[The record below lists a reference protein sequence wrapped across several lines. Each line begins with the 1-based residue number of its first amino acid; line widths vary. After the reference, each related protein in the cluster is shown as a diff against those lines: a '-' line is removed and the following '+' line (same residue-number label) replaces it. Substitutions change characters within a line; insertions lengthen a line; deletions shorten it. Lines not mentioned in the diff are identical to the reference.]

1 MIFKGVNMAIQVEN
15 LTKIYGSGDTVIK
28 ALDGV
33 TTTFDNGEFCA
44 VIGASGSGKTTLLH
58 LMGGLDSPTGG
69 TVKFDGVDIYTLG
82 DKELSEIRRKK
93 CGFVFQFFNL
103 IPELTARE
111 NIILPILL
119 DNGKVNDNYIGELS
133 DMLGISERLSHFP
146 SQMSGGQQQRAAIA
160 RAMANDP
167 EILLCDE
174 PTGNLD
180 EKAGEAVIELLRETQ
195 RKFGKTVII
204 ITHDNKI
211 AARAE
216 RIIRISD
223 GRIVEGINNS

>member
-1 MIFKGVNMAIQVEN
+1 MSIRVEN
-15 LTKIYGSGDTVIK
+15 LTKIYGSGDAQVK
-28 ALDGV
+28 ALDGI
-33 TTTFDNGEFCA
+33 TTSFENGEFVA

-58 LMGGLDSPTGG
+58 MIGGLDSPTEG
-69 TVKFDGVDIYTLG
+69 TVKFDGTDIYALG
-82 DKELSEIRRKK
+82 DKGLSEIRRKK

-119 DNGKVNDNYIGELS
+119 DNGKVDDNYIGELS
-133 DMLGISERLSHFP
+133 EMLGISDRLTHFP

-167 EILLCDE
+167 QILLCDE

-211 AARAE
+211 AARAD

-223 GRIVEGINNS
+223 GRIVGE

>member
-1 MIFKGVNMAIQVEN
+1 MSISVEA
-15 LTKIYGSGDTVIK
+15 LKKVYGSGDTKVK
-28 ALDGV
+28 ALDGI
-33 TTTFDNGEFCA
+33 TTSFENGEFCA

-58 LMGGLDSPTGG
+58 LIGGLDSPTSG
-69 TVKFDGVDIYTLG
+69 TVKYDGTDIYSLN
-82 DKELSEIRRKK
+82 DKGLSEIRRKK

-111 NIILPILL
+111 NIVLPILL
-119 DNGKVNDNYIGELS
+119 DNGKVDDNYIGELS
-133 DMLGISERLSHFP
+133 EMLGISDRLSHFP
-146 SQMSGGQQQRAAIA
+146 SQMSGGQQQRTAIA

-180 EKAGEAVIELLRETQ
+180 EKSGEAVIELLRETQ

-211 AARAE
+211 ASHAD

-223 GRIVEGINNS
+223 GRIVEETHNA

>member
-1 MIFKGVNMAIQVEN
+1 MSISVEN
-15 LTKIYGSGDTVIK
+15 LTKIYGSGDAQVK

-33 TTTFDNGEFCA
+33 TTSFENGEFVA

-58 LMGGLDSPTGG
+58 MIGGLDSPTGG
-69 TVKFDGVDIYTLG
+69 TVKFDNTDIYALG
-82 DKELSEIRRKK
+82 DKGLSEIRRKK

-119 DNGKVNDNYIGELS
+119 DNGKVDDSYIGELS
-133 DMLGISERLSHFP
+133 EMLGISDRLTHFP

-167 EILLCDE
+167 QILLCDE

-180 EKAGEAVIELLRETQ
+180 EKSGEAVIELLRETQ

-211 AARAE
+211 AARAD

-223 GRIVEGINNS
+223 GRIVEG

>member
-1 MIFKGVNMAIQVEN
+1 MSISVEA
-15 LTKIYGSGDTVIK
+15 LTKIYGSGDTQVK
-28 ALDGV
+28 ALDGI
-33 TTTFDNGEFCA
+33 TTSFENGEFCA

-58 LMGGLDSPTGG
+58 LIGGLDSPTSG
-69 TVKFDGVDIYTLG
+69 TVKYDGTDIYSLN
-82 DKELSEIRRKK
+82 DKGLSEIRRKK

-111 NIILPILL
+111 NIVLPILL
-119 DNGKVNDNYIGELS
+119 DNGKVDDNYIGELS
-133 DMLGISERLSHFP
+133 EMLGISDRLSHFP
-146 SQMSGGQQQRAAIA
+146 SQMSGGQQQRTAIA

-180 EKAGEAVIELLRETQ
+180 EKSGEAVIGLLRETQ

-211 AARAE
+211 ASHAD

-223 GRIVEGINNS
+223 GRIVEETNHS

>member
-1 MIFKGVNMAIQVEN
+1 MSISVEA
-15 LTKIYGSGDTVIK
+15 LTKIYGSGDTKVK
-28 ALDGV
+28 ALEGI
-33 TTTFDNGEFCA
+33 TTSFENGEFCA

-58 LMGGLDSPTGG
+58 LIGGLDFPTSG
-69 TVKFDGVDIYTLG
+69 TVKYDGTDIYSLN
-82 DKELSEIRRKK
+82 DKGLSEIRRKK

-103 IPELTARE
+103 IPELTAKE
-111 NIILPILL
+111 NIVLPILL
-119 DNGKVNDNYIGELS
+119 DNGKVDDSYIGELS
-133 DMLGISERLSHFP
+133 EMLGISDRLSHFP
-146 SQMSGGQQQRAAIA
+146 SQMSGGQQQRTAIA

-180 EKAGEAVIELLRETQ
+180 EKSGEAVIELLRETQ

-211 AARAE
+211 AARAD
-216 RIIRISD
+216 RMIRISD
-223 GRIVEGINNS
+223 GRIVEETHKA

>member
-1 MIFKGVNMAIQVEN
+1 MSISVED
-15 LTKIYGSGDTVIK
+15 LTKIYGKGDTEVK

-33 TTTFDNGEFCA
+33 TTSIENGEFVA

-58 LMGGLDSPTGG
+58 LIGGLDSPTDGK
-69 TVKFDGVDIYTLG
+69 VLFDGADIYTLG
-82 DKELSEIRRKK
+82 DKGLSEIRRKK

-119 DNGKVNDNYIGELS
+119 DNGKVDDSYIGELS
-133 DMLGISERLSHFP
+133 EMLGISDRLAHFP

-167 EILLCDE
+167 QILLCDE

-180 EKAGEAVIELLRETQ
+180 EKSGEAVIELLRETQ

-211 AARAE
+211 ASRAD

-223 GRIVEGINNS
+223 GRIVD

>member
-1 MIFKGVNMAIQVEN
+1 MSISVEA
-15 LTKIYGSGDTVIK
+15 LTKIYGSDDTKVK
-28 ALDGV
+28 ALDGI
-33 TTTFDNGEFCA
+33 TTTFENGEFCA

-58 LMGGLDSPTGG
+58 LIGGLDSPTSG
-69 TVKFDGVDIYTLG
+69 TVKYDDTDIYSLN
-82 DKELSEIRRKK
+82 DMRLSEIRRKK

-111 NIILPILL
+111 NIVLPILL
-119 DNGKVNDNYIGELS
+119 DNGKVDDNYIGELS
-133 DMLGISERLSHFP
+133 EMLGISDRLSHFP
-146 SQMSGGQQQRAAIA
+146 SQMSGGQQQRTAIA

-180 EKAGEAVIELLRETQ
+180 EKSGEAVIELLRETQ

-211 AARAE
+211 ASHAD

-223 GRIVEGINNS
+223 GRIVEETG

>member
-1 MIFKGVNMAIQVEN
+1 MSISVHD
-15 LTKIYGSGDTVIK
+15 LTKIYGSGDTKVT

-33 TTTFDNGEFCA
+33 TASFENGEFVA

-58 LMGGLDSPTGG
+58 LIGGLDRPTSG
-69 TVKFDGVDIYTLG
+69 TVKFDGTDIYTLS
-82 DKELSEIRRKK
+82 DKGLSEIRRKK

-103 IPELTARE
+103 IPELTAKE

-119 DNGKVNDNYIGELS
+119 DNGKVNDSYIGELS
-133 DMLGISERLSHFP
+133 EMLGISDRLSHFP
-146 SQMSGGQQQRAAIA
+146 SQMSGGQQQRAAIV

-180 EKAGEAVIELLRETQ
+180 ERSGEAVIGLLRETQ

-204 ITHDNKI
+204 ITHDNKT
-211 AARAE
+211 AARAD
-216 RIIRISD
+216 RMIRISD
-223 GRIVEGINNS
+223 GRIVEETANG

>member
-1 MIFKGVNMAIQVEN
+1 MSISVEN
-15 LTKIYGSGDTVIK
+15 LTKIYGSGDAQVK
-28 ALDGV
+28 ALDGI
-33 TTTFDNGEFCA
+33 TTSFENGEFVA

-58 LMGGLDSPTGG
+58 MIGGLDSPTGG
-69 TVKFDGVDIYTLG
+69 TVKFDDVDIYKLG
-82 DKELSEIRRKK
+82 DKGLSEIRRKK

-119 DNGKVNDNYIGELS
+119 DNGKVDDGYIGELS
-133 DMLGISERLSHFP
+133 EMLGISDRLTHFP

-167 EILLCDE
+167 QILLCDE

-211 AARAE
+211 AARAD

-223 GRIVEGINNS
+223 GRIVEG

>member
-1 MIFKGVNMAIQVEN
+1 MSISVEA
-15 LTKIYGSGDTVIK
+15 LTKIYGSGDTQVK
-28 ALDGV
+28 ALDGI
-33 TTTFDNGEFCA
+33 TTSFENGEFCA

-58 LMGGLDSPTGG
+58 LIGGLDSPTSG
-69 TVKFDGVDIYTLG
+69 TVKYDGTDIYSLN
-82 DKELSEIRRKK
+82 DKGLSEIRRKK

-111 NIILPILL
+111 NIVLPILL
-119 DNGKVNDNYIGELS
+119 DNGKVDDNYIGELS
-133 DMLGISERLSHFP
+133 EMLGISDRLSHFP
-146 SQMSGGQQQRAAIA
+146 SQMSGGQQQRTAIA

-180 EKAGEAVIELLRETQ
+180 EKSGEAVIELLRETQ

-211 AARAE
+211 ASHAD

-223 GRIVEGINNS
+223 GRIVEETHNA